1 MKITK
6 KRIIY
11 TAAAAAV
18 LAVIACLPKK
28 KMELPPA
35 QKTVYPV
42 QTETVQKSDLQEYL
56 QLNGNVKA
64 DNTISVF
71 PDMSGKLVS
80 VPVTLGTYVKKGQL
94 IAEVDPSV
102 PGSVYAKSPVY
113 APIEGY
119 ITSLPLTPGTTVST
133 SSEIARIGN
142 INKLQIESKIPE
154 GKIGVLKNNLTA
166 EISLEAYKGETFP
179 AHIFRISPIVDESSR
194 TKEVYFLFDTND
206 TRINAGMYVRIKL
219 NTVLHKDIICVP
231 TDCIV
236 TDNGK
241 KYVYVVKESAQS
253 GADAAGTDAK
263 SVGASGA
270 DGADSTRTKTLLT
283 VERREITEGVTVDA
297 RTEILSGL
305 TENEKI
311 VVSGMQV
318 LSDGAQV
325 RNVGGEK

>member
-6 KRIIY
+6 KRIAYI
-11 TAAAAAV
+11 AAAAAV

-28 KMELPPA
+28 KMELPPV

-80 VPVTLGTYVKKGQL
+80 VPVTLGTYVKKGQM

-142 INKLQIESKIPE
+142 IKTLQIESKIPE

-166 EISLEAYKGETFP
+166 EISLEAYRNETFP

-219 NTVLHKDIICVP
+219 NTVLHKDIISVP
-231 TDCIV
+231 ADCIV
-236 TDNGK
+236 TDR
-241 KYVYVVKESAQS
+241 
-253 GADAAGTDAK
+253 K
-263 SVGASGA
+263 SV
-270 DGADSTRTKTLLT
+270 
-283 VERREITEGVTVDA
+283 V
-297 RTEILSGL
+297 
-305 TENEKI
+305 
-311 VVSGMQV
+311 
-318 LSDGAQV
+318 
-325 RNVGGEK
+325 

>member
-6 KRIIY
+6 KRIAYI
-11 TAAAAAV
+11 AAAAAV
-18 LAVIACLPKK
+18 LAVIACIPKK
-28 KMELPPA
+28 KMEMPPA
-35 QKTVYPV
+35 EKTVYPV

-80 VPVTLGTYVKKGQL
+80 VPVTLGTYVKKGQV

-102 PGSVYAKSPVY
+102 PGAVYAKSPVY

-133 SSEIARIGN
+133 SSEIAQIGN
-142 INKLQIESKIPE
+142 IKTLQIESKIPE

-166 EISLEAYKGETFP
+166 EISLEAYKNETFP

-219 NTVLHKDIICVP
+219 NTVLHKDIISVP
-231 TDCIV
+231 ADCIV

-241 KYVYVVKESAQS
+241 KYVYVVKEGSVTENALTENAQAQ
-253 GADAAGTDAK
+253 GANGK
-263 SVGASGA
+263 EMA
-270 DGADSTRTKTLLT
+270 DGTQTKALLT

-305 TENEKI
+305 GENERI

>member
-6 KRIIY
+6 KRIAYI
-11 TAAAAAV
+11 AAAAAV

-28 KMELPPA
+28 KMELPPS

-142 INKLQIESKIPE
+142 IKTLQIESKIPE

-166 EISLEAYKGETFP
+166 EISLEAYKNETFP

-219 NTVLHKDIICVP
+219 NTVLHKDIISVP

-241 KYVYVVKESAQS
+241 KYVYVVKE
-253 GADAAGTDAK
+253 GAL
-263 SVGASGA
+263 AST
-270 DGADSTRTKTLLT
+270 DGAGSAADSQAKASLT
-283 VERREITEGVTVDA
+283 VEKREITEGVTVDA

-305 TENEKI
+305 GESEKI

-318 LSDGAQV
+318 LSDGAEV

>member
-6 KRIIY
+6 KRIAYI
-11 TAAAAAV
+11 AAAAAV

-28 KMELPPA
+28 KMELPPV

-142 INKLQIESKIPE
+142 IKTLQIESKIPE

-166 EISLEAYKGETFP
+166 EISLEAYRNETFP

-219 NTVLHKDIICVP
+219 NTVLHKDIISVP
-231 TDCIV
+231 ADCIV

-241 KYVYVVKESAQS
+241 KYVYVVKEGALTEAVAGSDGENSSQAAQQ
-253 GADAAGTDAK
+253 
-263 SVGASGA
+263 
-270 DGADSTRTKTLLT
+270 LT

-305 TENEKI
+305 GENEKI

-318 LSDGAQV
+318 LSDGAEV

>member
-6 KRIIY
+6 KRLAYIG
-11 TAAAAAV
+11 AAIV
-18 LAVIACLPKK
+18 ILAGIACIPKSK
-28 KMELPPA
+28 PQFAPA
-35 QKTVYPV
+35 EKTVYPV
-42 QTETVQKSDLQEYL
+42 QTESIEKSDLQEYL

-80 VPVTLGTYVKKGQL
+80 VPATLGTYVKKGQV

-119 ITSLPLTPGTTVST
+119 ITSLPLTQGTTVST
-133 SSEIARIGN
+133 STEIARIGN
-142 INKLQIESKIPE
+142 IKTLQIESKIPE

-166 EISLEAYKGETFP
+166 EISLEAYKNETFP

-206 TRINAGMYVRIKL
+206 SRINAGMYVRIKL
-219 NTVLHKDIICVP
+219 NTVLHKDIITVP
-231 TDCIV
+231 ADCIV

-241 KYVYVVKESAQS
+241 KFVYVVH
-253 GADAAGTDAK
+253 AK
-263 SVGASGA
+263 AMGEENSETEAE
-270 DGADSTRTKTLLT
+270 TMLT
-283 VERREITEGVTVDA
+283 VEKREITEGVTVDA
-297 RTEILSGL
+297 RTEIVSGL
-305 TENEKI
+305 SENEKI

-318 LSDGAQV
+318 LSDGVEV
-325 RNVGGEK
+325 RNVGNTGAGGSK

>member
-1 MKITK
+1 MLILQPLLLFWLLLPVFQRKNGD
-6 KRIIY
+6 
-11 TAAAAAV
+11 AAGR
-18 LAVIACLPKK
+18 
-28 KMELPPA
+28 
-35 QKTVYPV
+35 KTVYPV

-142 INKLQIESKIPE
+142 IKTLQIESKIPE

-166 EISLEAYKGETFP
+166 EISLEAYKNETFP

-206 TRINAGMYVRIKL
+206 SRINAGMYVRIKL
-219 NTVLHKDIICVP
+219 NTVLHKDIISVP

-241 KYVYVVKESAQS
+241 KYVYVVKEGSLANAGANTDSA
-253 GADAAGTDAK
+253 
-263 SVGASGA
+263 
-270 DGADSTRTKTLLT
+270 ADSQAKASLT
-283 VERREITEGVTVDA
+283 VEKREITEGVTVDA

-305 TENEKI
+305 SENEKI

-318 LSDGAQV
+318 LSDGAEV

>member
-6 KRIIY
+6 KRLAYIG
-11 TAAAAAV
+11 AAIV
-18 LAVIACLPKK
+18 ILAGIACIPKSK
-28 KMELPPA
+28 PQFAPA
-35 QKTVYPV
+35 EKTVYPV
-42 QTETVQKSDLQEYL
+42 QTESIEKSDLQEYL

-80 VPVTLGTYVKKGQL
+80 VPATLGTYVKKGQV

-119 ITSLPLTPGTTVST
+119 ITSLPLTQGTTVST
-133 SSEIARIGN
+133 STEIARIGN
-142 INKLQIESKIPE
+142 IKTLQIESKIPE

-166 EISLEAYKGETFP
+166 EISLEAYKNETFP

-206 TRINAGMYVRIKL
+206 SRINAGMYVRIKL
-219 NTVLHKDIICVP
+219 NTVLHKDIITVP
-231 TDCIV
+231 ADCIV

-241 KYVYVVKESAQS
+241 KFVYVVH
-253 GADAAGTDAK
+253 AK
-263 SVGASGA
+263 AMGEENSETEAE
-270 DGADSTRTKTLLT
+270 TMLT
-283 VERREITEGVTVDA
+283 VEKREITEGVTVDA
-297 RTEILSGL
+297 RTEIVSGL
-305 TENEKI
+305 SENEKI

-318 LSDGAQV
+318 LSDGVEV
-325 RNVGGEK
+325 RSVGNTGAGGSK

>member
-6 KRIIY
+6 KRIAYI
-11 TAAAAAV
+11 AAAAAV

-28 KMELPPA
+28 KMELPPV

-142 INKLQIESKIPE
+142 IKTLQIESKIPE

-166 EISLEAYKGETFP
+166 EISLEAYRNETFP

-219 NTVLHKDIICVP
+219 NTVLHKDIISVP
-231 TDCIV
+231 ADCIV

-241 KYVYVVKESAQS
+241 KYVYVVKEGAQTE
-253 GADAAGTDAK
+253 A
-263 SVGASGA
+263 V
-270 DGADSTRTKTLLT
+270 ADSDGENSSQSKALLT

-305 TENEKI
+305 SENEKI

-318 LSDGAQV
+318 LSDGAEV

>member
-6 KRIIY
+6 KRIAYI
-11 TAAAAAV
+11 AAAAAV

-28 KMELPPA
+28 KMELPPV

-142 INKLQIESKIPE
+142 IKTLQIESKIPE

-166 EISLEAYKGETFP
+166 EISLEAYKNETFP

-219 NTVLHKDIICVP
+219 NTVLHKDIICIP
-231 TDCIV
+231 ADCIV

-241 KYVYVVKESAQS
+241 KYVYVVKEGLQTEA
-253 GADAAGTDAK
+253 
-263 SVGASGA
+263 V
-270 DGADSTRTKTLLT
+270 ADSDGENSSQSKALLT

-305 TENEKI
+305 SENEKI

-318 LSDGAQV
+318 LSDGAEV

>member
-6 KRIIY
+6 KRLAYIG
-11 TAAAAAV
+11 AAIV
-18 LAVIACLPKK
+18 ILAGIACIPKSK
-28 KMELPPA
+28 PQFPPA
-35 QKTVYPV
+35 EKTVYPV
-42 QTETVQKSDLQEYL
+42 QTESIEKSDLQEYL

-80 VPVTLGTYVKKGQL
+80 VPATLGTYVKKGQV

-119 ITSLPLTPGTTVST
+119 ITSLPLTQGTTVST
-133 SSEIARIGN
+133 STEIARIGN
-142 INKLQIESKIPE
+142 IKTLQIESKIPE

-166 EISLEAYKGETFP
+166 EISLEAYKNETFP

-206 TRINAGMYVRIKL
+206 SRINAGMYVRIKL
-219 NTVLHKDIICVP
+219 NTVLHKDIITVP
-231 TDCIV
+231 ADCIV

-241 KYVYVVKESAQS
+241 KFVYVVH
-253 GADAAGTDAK
+253 AK
-263 SVGASGA
+263 AMGEENSETEAE
-270 DGADSTRTKTLLT
+270 TMLT
-283 VERREITEGVTVDA
+283 VEKREITEGVTVDA
-297 RTEILSGL
+297 RTEIVSGL
-305 TENEKI
+305 SENEKI

-318 LSDGAQV
+318 LSDGVEV
-325 RNVGGEK
+325 RNVGNTGAGGNK

>member
-6 KRIIY
+6 KRIAYI
-11 TAAAAAV
+11 AAAAAV

-28 KMELPPA
+28 KMELPPV

-142 INKLQIESKIPE
+142 IKTLQIESKIPE

-166 EISLEAYKGETFP
+166 EISLEAYRNETFP

-219 NTVLHKDIICVP
+219 NTVLHKDIISVP
-231 TDCIV
+231 ADCIV

-241 KYVYVVKESAQS
+241 KYVYVVKEGAQTEAV
-253 GADAAGTDAK
+253 AD
-263 SVGASGA
+263 S
-270 DGADSTRTKTLLT
+270 DGAEGSQSKALLT

-305 TENEKI
+305 SENEKI

-318 LSDGAQV
+318 LSDGAEV